1 MKRDTGRRIE
11 LRRLAAW
18 MAIVLAGAAPLAAQ
32 TTLRQAASARG
43 ILIGAAASADEYGE
57 TDPLTTNANYVDI
70 LSTQYDMLEP
80 GNAMKWD
87 VTQPALNTYNFQPGG
102 ELVAFAQK
110 YGMRVRGHNLC
121 WYNQLPGWL
130 APYAQTA
137 TPAQMATLLQNHI
150 NTEVTHFAGQVFA
163 WDVVNE
169 AFTDT
174 TPSTL
179 GNSIWYNQP
188 GIGQSGTGYIE
199 QAFRWAHAADPNA
212 LLFYNDYNIEG
223 PGAKF
228 DAVLAMVTDFVNRG
242 VPIDGVGFEM
252 HLELGGYPSVA
263 GLAQNMQA
271 LAALGIQVHITEM
284 DVRLLV
290 NSSGLASSADLA
302 SQAQVYQDILTVCLE
317 QPNCTAFQV
326 WGVSYNDSWIPSV
339 FKGYGAALPFD
350 FNYQPTPAFNALLT
364 ALQTATPA
372 PVLKTTEVVNAAGYQ
387 GSSVAP
393 GELVTIFA
401 AGYDFGPASLVTDQL
416 DSNGDFS
423 TNLEGVQV
431 LFDGTPAPL
440 VYAVAGQVSAIV
452 PFDVAG
458 KQQTAIQYQYNADG
472 EWFAGPSVASNT
484 VTMPVAAAVPAIFAL
499 NASGSG
505 PGAILNQDYSVN
517 GASNPAAAGSVIQI
531 FGTGGGAVAGGAT
544 DGAPAKGAGSLV
556 TQPVTATIGG
566 VNAQVGYAGPAPDLV
581 NGVIQVNLTVPSGL
595 TPGLQPVVI
604 TIGTAQSQPGITVA
618 VQ

>member
-1 MKRDTGRRIE
+1 M
-11 LRRLAAW
+11 
-18 MAIVLAGAAPLAAQ
+18 
-32 TTLRQAASARG
+32 
-43 ILIGAAASADEYGE
+43 
-57 TDPLTTNANYVDI
+57 
-70 LSTQYDMLEP
+70 
-80 GNAMKWD
+80 
-87 VTQPALNTYNFQPGG
+87 
-102 ELVAFAQK
+102 
-110 YGMRVRGHNLC
+110 
-121 WYNQLPGWL
+121 
-130 APYAQTA
+130 
-137 TPAQMATLLQNHI
+137 
-150 NTEVTHFAGQVFA
+150 
-163 WDVVNE
+163 
-169 AFTDT
+169 
-174 TPSTL
+174 
-179 GNSIWYNQP
+179 
-188 GIGQSGTGYIE
+188 
-199 QAFRWAHAADPNA
+199 
-212 LLFYNDYNIEG
+212 
-223 PGAKF
+223 
-228 DAVLAMVTDFVNRG
+228 
-242 VPIDGVGFEM
+242 
-252 HLELGGYPSVA
+252 
-263 GLAQNMQA
+263 
-271 LAALGIQVHITEM
+271 
-284 DVRLLV
+284 
-290 NSSGLASSADLA
+290 
-302 SQAQVYQDILTVCLE
+302 
-317 QPNCTAFQV
+317 
-326 WGVSYNDSWIPSV
+326 SYNDSWIPSV

-458 KQQTAIQYQYNADG
+458 KQQTAVQYQYNADG